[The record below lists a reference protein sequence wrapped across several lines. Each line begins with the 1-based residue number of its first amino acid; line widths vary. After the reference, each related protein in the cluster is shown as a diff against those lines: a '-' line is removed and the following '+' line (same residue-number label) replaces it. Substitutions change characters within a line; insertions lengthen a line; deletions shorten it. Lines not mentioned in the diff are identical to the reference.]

1 MGHKTCVTTSI
12 NAQCECAFPYCND
25 NVFSYFD
32 NRGSAFIHDT
42 ITLQTPFVHIP
53 SNPSVNAEAFGFVPQ
68 RLIDSMAQAPGYLA
82 KYPQL
87 VSILPGGPR
96 IGRVKG
102 AGAFIEKELTSAN
115 VLTSATTVT
124 ISSNAC
130 YNKGQCS
137 ISPTP
142 VAKSQAPT
150 PTITAAPTPPMVQ
163 GSHPHYGGNGLDI
176 PVNTGTGNQPAEM
189 PAPDSNNQA
198 PGDPMQ
204 APEPSSPK
212 QDLQPQGAT
221 DMNQAQTVVLPEK
234 SGLASIIV
242 NAMGGAPIAAP
253 APPLKTQP
261 TPSYV
266 VSLDPS
272 ASAVVVNG
280 VTSPVSNPTNVGANP
295 IVTINSQPTTLG
307 TVPVLAI
314 NGQNVV
320 AGASTA
326 TIQGVL
332 VSLAPLATAI
342 VVNRRTTPLSPG
354 QTPIITLGSEPVTA
368 SPMSRYVLGGR
379 TLVPGAAAITVSGTP
394 ISMPTEGNA
403 VIIGES
409 TVAIPNTPG
418 AVLPEITLGNRVI
431 TANSASQF
439 LLGDQTLAPG
449 APAITVAAPAGAIAA
464 FGPSPKALTVGG
476 KVFTPNPLAFA
487 IDGTTISAGGP
498 GMTVDGTPIRLGPSG
513 ILDIGGSTMS
523 LPVSEVSP
531 TAYTIGAQVFT
542 PNPTAFS
549 IYGTTISAGGSG
561 ATVDG
566 TVVSLGPS
574 GLLEIGSSTISL
586 GVEAASPTPTA
597 YTAGNQIFTPNPTAF
612 LIDGTTI
619 SVGGPGATV
628 DGTVVSLGP
637 SGLLE
642 IGSST
647 ISLGVEAASPTP
659 TAYTAGNQIFTPNPT
674 AFQIDGTTISAGGPG
689 VTIDGTFVN
698 LGSSGALNI
707 GSSTISLAP
716 SPAYTVGGKIFTPNP
731 TAFSIDGTIISAGG
745 SGVNIDGT
753 LVSLESSGVLDI
765 GSSRILLPP
774 GNVYT
779 VGGETFAPNPT
790 AFSIDGTKIS
800 AGGLGVTIDGT
811 IVSLGASGI
820 LDIGS
825 SRILLPTSNVYT
837 VGGETFTPNPTAF
850 QIDGTTISAAGP
862 GVTIDGMVVSLGA
875 SGILY
880 IGSSTI
886 SLLSGN
892 TDYAGNPISLA
903 TSAGLDIADSTIPLT
918 NGDSALMT
926 PAAGPGPGAT
936 SSSTLPR
943 STHSGGEAQ
952 TSRPRIGRLGI
963 TLIIGCVV
971 MLR

>member
-612 LIDGTTI
+612 PIDGTTI
-619 SVGGPGATV
+619 S
-628 DGTVVSLGP
+628 
-637 SGLLE
+637 E
-642 IGSST
+642 
-647 ISLGVEAASPTP
+647 
-659 TAYTAGNQIFTPNPT
+659 
-674 AFQIDGTTISAGGPG
+674 GGPG